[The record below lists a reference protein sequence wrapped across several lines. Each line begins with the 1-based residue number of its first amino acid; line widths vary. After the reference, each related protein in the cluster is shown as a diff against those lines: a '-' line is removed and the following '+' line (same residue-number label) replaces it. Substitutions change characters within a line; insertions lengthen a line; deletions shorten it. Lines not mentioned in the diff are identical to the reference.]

1 MSLRVDEKEREIKA
15 SHGYMPSRHNYLPDD
30 FPAFSTLFKDKT
42 LDLEVEAGCGMGT
55 FLEERMKMR
64 PDINYLGLE
73 TGRSRSRLC
82 KQIATEKGFDNVEI
96 FNIDARI
103 VIEKCIPSNRVSIFH
118 VYFPDPWP
126 KQKHMRRRLVDRDF
140 LTEVYRCLKKDGRLE
155 IATDHEAYF
164 QFVKRNNQKAD
175 LSWSQFTESI
185 NQKIFCPHIR
195 TDFERMWI
203 KENRTLFYM
212 EFIK

>member
-140 LTEVYRCLKKDGRLE
+140 LTEVYRCLKK
-155 IATDHEAYF
+155 T
-164 QFVKRNNQKAD
+164 AD
-175 LSWSQFTESI
+175 
-185 NQKIFCPHIR
+185 
-195 TDFERMWI
+195 
-203 KENRTLFYM
+203 
-212 EFIK
+212 

>member
-1 MSLRVDEKEREIKA
+1 M
-15 SHGYMPSRHNYLPDD
+15 
-30 FPAFSTLFKDKT
+30 
-42 LDLEVEAGCGMGT
+42 
-55 FLEERMKMR
+55 
-64 PDINYLGLE
+64 
-73 TGRSRSRLC
+73 
-82 KQIATEKGFDNVEI
+82 
-96 FNIDARI
+96 
-103 VIEKCIPSNRVSIFH
+103 
-118 VYFPDPWP
+118 
-126 KQKHMRRRLVDRDF
+126 
-140 LTEVYRCLKKDGRLE
+140 LKKDGRLE